1 MKTLDIVRLRQS
13 LIFIMDD
20 AAAHYSFDKY
30 GFVDFPSSMKLLLFV
45 FRGKLC
51 SARKFGE
58 SSPKHPPTAA
68 PRLHA
73 TLDTFTLVILC
84 VVMVMLAEPTVNDSN
99 FVLIRNF
106 EFFFDFPNF

>member
-58 SSPKHPPTAA
+58 SSPEHPPTAA
-68 PRLHA
+68 PSYA

-84 VVMVMLAEPTVNDSN
+84 VVMVMLAGPTVSDSN
-99 FVLIRNF
+99 FILIRNF
-106 EFFFDFPNF
+106 F